1 MTMTRAAL
9 TLMSALVL
17 PVGLFAQTAVDKR
30 LPATSNGI
38 VEIEIPAGSVKVI
51 GWSNAEVQITGTLA
65 AGAELGFE
73 SEGQGTLIEIESEGH
88 PARSVSDIE
97 VHVPAGS
104 QVAIEGVELDIEVT
118 GVTGSVEAETVNGA
132 ITQSGAAR
140 DVSIQSVNGSV
151 DVRGAVGRIEV
162 EVVNGTVTVEE
173 SSGHLEAGA
182 VNGEVIVRGGP
193 FERVDLESVA
203 GEVRFDAELSAQG
216 RLDIE
221 TVSGSVYVFV
231 DPDVQADFSI
241 ETFSGQIENGLG
253 VGTIQEEKYIPAKE
267 LTFVAGS
274 GGPRISVET
283 LSGSVHIRTR

>member
-1 MTMTRAAL
+1 MKCAAL
-9 TLMSALVL
+9 TLMSVLVL
-17 PVGLFAQTAVDKR
+17 PVGLFAETTVDKR
-30 LPATSNGI
+30 LPAAPQGV

-65 AGAELGFE
+65 AGAELDFD
-73 SEGQGTLIEIESEGH
+73 SEGNTIEIEIESEGH
-88 PARSVSDIE
+88 PAHSVSDIE

-104 QVAIEGVELDIEVT
+104 QVAVEGFELDIDVT
-118 GVTGSVEAETVNGA
+118 GVTGSVEVETINGA
-132 ITQSGAAR
+132 ITQSGAAK

-151 DVRGAVGRIEV
+151 DVRGAAGRIEV
-162 EVVNGTVTVEE
+162 EVVNGKITIEE
-173 SSGHLEAGA
+173 SSGDLEASA
-182 VNGEVIVRGGP
+182 VNGEVIVRGGE
-193 FERVDLESVA
+193 FENVALESVA

-231 DPDVQADFSI
+231 APDVQADFSI

-253 VGTIQEEKYIPAKE
+253 VGTIQEEKYLPAKE
-267 LTFVAGS
+267 LTFVTGA
-274 GGPRISVET
+274 GGPRITVET